1 MTGILPG
8 DLDWQAE
15 MLLAHAAGWPQRVRP
30 VADWKPVLPI
40 ANYTRCALHFYGGH
54 LAVVCMKIALYSVA
68 VSASFILPLRADLT
82 IVYASTLRPTSQ
94 AQKDEAAE
102 ATGGGTNMT
111 IKIKGDKARIDTSPQ
126 VTTIFDGKTG
136 EVITLL
142 NDQKSIIRISPD
154 KMKAVTDML
163 DRFNSKKGA
172 SEKRKLVP
180 SGQNEMVNGYET
192 ERYTYDAP
200 NYPNGAAILV
210 QLQSIKSEFWDAANT
225 KMPDFRDFPGL
236 PIRTRMIIG
245 REDQA
250 TDQGTHLSAHATE
263 ITSTITSVNQDR
275 INDSEFII
283 PSDFKETKL
292 PDIFNKK
299 NPAPP
304 VSPNP

>member
-8 DLDWQAE
+8 
-15 MLLAHAAGWPQRVRP
+15 G
-30 VADWKPVLPI
+30 KPLLPI
-40 ANYTRCALHFYGGH
+40 TSYRRCALHFYAGH
-54 LAVVCMKIALYSVA
+54 LAVLCMKIALYSLA
-68 VSASFILPLRADLT
+68 VSASFILPARADLT

-94 AQKDEAAE
+94 AQKDRAAE

-111 IKIKGDKARIDTSPQ
+111 IKIKGDKARIDASPQ

-163 DRFNSKKGA
+163 DKFNSKKGA
-172 SEKRKLVP
+172 SEKPKLMP
-180 SGQNEMVNGYET
+180 NGQKETVNGYET

-200 NYPNGAAILV
+200 DFKAIYWIAPNYPNGAAILA

-225 KMPDFRDFPGL
+225 RMPDFRDFPGL
-236 PIRTRMIIG
+236 PIRTCMIIG

-250 TDQGTHLSAHATE
+250 SDHGTRLLAHATE
-263 ITSTITSVNQDR
+263 ITSTITSVNQDA
-275 INDSEFII
+275 INDSEFAI
-283 PSDFKETKL
+283 PSGFKEAKL